1 MPTART
7 QPISNQSWA
16 RSIRVGSPEEKRMQD
31 HRKETPT
38 CRSIIGRM
46 DAELAG
52 RMARRKRAEGGKT
65 SKQQNAAGEQK
76 TTIEAE
82 TRIIYARAHYDLLTS
97 SANWRI
103 TSATFTICWWLDLC
117 EFSIVLSLCMSGFGS
132 QLLDSM
138 LCSQWRYDLCKT
150 WVARSLCL

>member
-1 MPTART
+1 
-7 QPISNQSWA
+7 
-16 RSIRVGSPEEKRMQD
+16 MQD

-97 SANWRI
+97 QRNI
-103 TSATFTICWWLDLC
+103 HN
-117 EFSIVLSLCMSGFGS
+117 
-132 QLLDSM
+132 M
-138 LCSQWRYDLCKT
+138 L
-150 WVARSLCL
+150 VA